1 MEGMF
6 VFLEKNVNLILQM
19 FKLYKFSVF
28 NI

>member
-6 VFLEKNVNLILQM
+6 VFLEKGVNLILQM
-19 FKLYKFSVF
+19 FKLYEFSVF